1 MESAAKAGIHL
12 QLNLR
17 GRFTGMMKFGS
28 GRCPDG
34 AALLARL
41 LLMLLFVIF
50 GWLKLAN
57 FSGTIEQYGPCWC
70 DVADSGPADRRGYG
84 VFVGIALVLGIATRP
99 LAILMLVYTLGTA
112 LIGHHF
118 WTMTDMA
125 RFEAMINFCKNISIR
140 GGLLLLYVTGAGKF
154 SLDRVLGWN

>member
-17 GRFTGMMKFGS
+17 GRFTVMMKFGS
-28 GRCPDG
+28 GCYPEG
-34 AALLARL
+34 AVLLARL

-57 FSGTIEQYGPCWC
+57 FSGT
-70 DVADSGPADRRGYG
+70 VGYMAHVG
-84 VFVGIALVLGIATRP
+84 APLPILAPLIAVVMEFFVGIALVFGIATRP

-118 WTMTDMA
+118 WTMTGMA
-125 RFEAMINFCKNISIR
+125 PFEAMINFCKNISIM
-140 GGLLLLYVTGAGKF
+140 GGLLLLYITGAGKF